1 MLLDSLKRKKDVPLE
16 TVKEEEVEDAHR
28 EIPADILAKISMM
41 NLQPNEMVI
50 VTFTTKTVTK
60 ERQDPITGSKELLSR
75 DTINTHKLSL
85 VRKGF

>member
-16 TVKEEEVEDAHR
+16 SVKEEDAHH
-28 EIPADILAKISMM
+28 EIPEDILAQISKM
-41 NLQPNEMVI
+41 NLKPNEMVI
-50 VTFTTKTVTK
+50 VTLTTKTVTK

-75 DTINTHKLSL
+75 DTMNTHKLSL